1 MGGSAEVMETF
12 MNMCVCIIMAG
23 GALLM
28 IFAATMMAIDV
39 VRKWKEVQ
47 K

>member
-1 MGGSAEVMETF
+1 METF

-23 GALLM
+23 AACIVL
-28 IFAATMMAIDV
+28 FAATMMAIDA